1 MIVLSFNSIDDLFNS
16 IDKGKL
22 LLEDMHS
29 LVSAAE
35 VDEALFTVYKESQF
49 DNVPQCNCGKFKV
62 AYMENEE
69 CDECGSKIESVINKN
84 YPMVWLR
91 RYENAEQF
99 ISPYFWMVLRN
110 ILSSKLD
117 VLRWLSDSNYNPPVI
132 MPPWLKRFT
141 AQYDY
146 KRGYNNLVQ
155 HMDKLLHFT
164 ANSSEFRNARKYE
177 ELAILLNI
185 WNDNRN
191 IVLSEYMGMFNKRLF
206 VIEETKMGHFT
217 SLILGEV
224 KDICYNYILNNNDLA
239 TPRKKES
246 VMSKV
251 IHGMADIIEQYIRD
265 NLQGKPGDFRK
276 HFSGARMPFSFRAV
290 IRSMDTKGSRDELHV
305 PWTIGVTT
313 FRMHIMNLLVKRFDY
328 TVQQASDLLFA
339 HTKRFHPDIEK
350 CFNILM
356 SESPFGGLVCFFTR
370 NPSLPMGSTQMKII
384 TRVKSDIHDNT
395 ISMSNLTVRP
405 YNADW
410 TYTIHCNTRNNNEL
424 KAS

>member
-1 MIVLSFNSIDDLFNS
+1 MVVLGFKSIDSLFDS

-69 CDECGSKIESVINKN
+69 CDECGSKIESIVNKN

-91 RYENAEQF
+91 RYENTEKF
-99 ISPYFWMVLRN
+99 ISPYFWVVLRN

-117 VLRWLSDSNYNPPVI
+117 ILRWLSDTKYNPPI
-132 MPPWLKRFT
+132 THPNWLKKFLHVV
-141 AQYDY
+141 DY
-146 KRGYNNLVQ
+146 KRGYNSLVEN
-155 HMDKLLHFT
+155 MEKLLHFT
-164 ANSSEFRNARKYE
+164 ANSSEFRTGRKYE
-177 ELAILLNI
+177 ELSIMLHI
-185 WNDNRN
+185 WNNERE
-191 IVLSEYMGMFNKRLF
+191 IILSEYMGIFNKRLF

-224 KDICYNYILNNNDLA
+224 KDICYNYILNNNDLTTA
-239 TPRKKES
+239 KKKES
-246 VMSKV
+246 VMSKL
-251 IHGMADIIEQYIRD
+251 IHGMANIVETYIKD

-290 IRSMDTKGSRDELHV
+290 IRSMEFKSSRDELHV
-305 PWTIGVTT
+305 PWTVGCTT
-313 FRMHIMNLLVKRFDY
+313 LRPHVINLLVKRFGY
-328 TVQQASDLLFA
+328 TGLQASNLMFA
-339 HTKRFHPDIEK
+339 YTKRYHPDIDK
-350 CFNILM
+350 CFQTLI
-356 SESPFGGLVCFFTR
+356 SESQFGGLVCFFTR

-384 TRVKSDIHDNT
+384 TKVKSDINDNT

-405 YNADW
+405 YNADFNRW
-410 TYTIHCNTRNNNEL
+410 LQYNNKEVAL
-424 KAS
+424 AA